1 MNPIT
6 RTVATLAAGVLGVG
20 ALAVGSTAAAD
31 ESDPTAKREENVSVV
46 LTADD
51 DGDDDTNTGNTGGTG
66 TGSVNRDGSGVS
78 RDGTGSRYTG
88 VSRDRDQSRG
98 DRTKDWTRDGGDRT
112 RDFSQNRTN
121 DGSRNDTR

>member
-20 ALAVGSTAAAD
+20 ALAVGSTATAD

-51 DGDDDTNTGNTGGTG
+51 DDDGDT
-66 TGSVNRDGSGVS
+66 S
-78 RDGTGSRYTG
+78 
-88 VSRDRDQSRG
+88 
-98 DRTKDWTRDGGDRT
+98 TREHRWHWYGQRQPRRIRCQPGRH
-112 RDFSQNRTN
+112 RQPLQQREP
-121 DGSRNDTR
+121 GPRPEPW